1 MTPRLEYGEMVI
13 STAENDYLFR
23 PSLDAMTQIG
33 SSKEIVS
40 TFTRLNGAEVQQI
53 IASAVD
59 AYGAVPE
66 WLIAL
71 LNKPVYGRGILSAAM
86 DVMQACCDDDC
97 TEVIGEWRPGK
108 SGMVYRQGAMHYRD
122 IILLAREL
130 MTHGIIGK
138 AKVRKLQRN
147 EGKDEYSDEF
157 HAVDYISAARVHF
170 NIARSEA
177 EQLTMTEF
185 VMMLKAKYPDEK
197 GFTKDEYQKI
207 MDIDDERSR
216 DLISGRKRLV
226 SRNKNKAQ

>member
-23 PSLDAMTQIG
+23 PSLDAMTRIG
-33 SSKEIVS
+33 EPKEIVS
-40 TFTRLNGAEVQQI
+40 AFTQLNGAEVQQI

-59 AYGAVPE
+59 AYGVVPE

-71 LNKPVYGRGILSAAM
+71 LNKPVYGRSILSTAM
-86 DVMQACCDDDC
+86 DVMQACCNDDC
-97 TEVIGEWRPGK
+97 SEVIGEWRVGK
-108 SGMVYRQGAMHYRD
+108 SGMVYRRGAMHYRD

-170 NIARSEA
+170 NITRSEA

-197 GFTKDEYQKI
+197 GFTKDEYEAITKA
-207 MDIDDERSR
+207 DDVRND
-216 DLISGRKRLV
+216 DLIKGKRRLV
-226 SRNKNKAQ
+226 SRRKV

>member
-23 PSLDAMTQIG
+23 PSLDAMTRIG
-33 SSKEIVS
+33 EPKEIVS
-40 TFTRLNGAEVQQI
+40 AFTLLNGAEVQQI

-59 AYGAVPE
+59 AYGVVPE

-71 LNKPVYGRGILSAAM
+71 LNKPVYGRSILSTAM

-97 TEVIGEWRPGK
+97 SEVIGEWRVGK
-108 SGMVYRQGAMHYRD
+108 SGMVYRRGAMHYRD

-157 HAVDYISAARVHF
+157 HAVDYISAARV
-170 NIARSEA
+170 
-177 EQLTMTEF
+177 
-185 VMMLKAKYPDEK
+185 
-197 GFTKDEYQKI
+197 
-207 MDIDDERSR
+207 
-216 DLISGRKRLV
+216 
-226 SRNKNKAQ
+226 